1 MGIVIMEKPLI
12 ISHEG
17 LALTATLHYPA
28 KDGAC
33 PDRKMPL
40 VVICHGFI
48 GSRIGVDRLFLLASR
63 QLAQRGFLVIRFDY
77 AGCGESE
84 GVYGEHGL
92 DSMIAQTRSVLDY
105 GLSLDCVDPLRVTL
119 LGHSLGGAVALL
131 AGSKDRRVK
140 SLALWSPVAHPFN
153 DIVRIVGREL
163 YNETVTKGQ
172 ADYLGYS
179 LRPEFFESLQQHQ
192 PFQEARKFQGDVY
205 IAHGTSDDVIPTDYS
220 FLLEKTFWLRGEG
233 RCDKNILFQAD
244 HTYSHGHHKEE
255 LYRSTTDWLTGHEKR
270 QQDWQHWSI

>member
-1 MGIVIMEKPLI
+1 MQKPI
-12 ISHEG
+12 TIYHDN
-17 LALTATLHYPA
+17 LALTAAIHYPDR
-28 KDGAC
+28 DGAC
-33 PDRKMPL
+33 PEKKMPL

-48 GSRIGVDRLFLLASR
+48 GSRVGVDRLFLLAAR
-63 QLAQRGFLVIRFDY
+63 LLAKRGFLVIRFDF

-131 AGSKDRRVK
+131 TGTKDRRVK
-140 SLALWSPVAHPFN
+140 SLALWSPVAYPFN
-153 DIVRIVGREL
+153 DIVKIVGRSA
-163 YNETVTKGQ
+163 YDETIKKGQ
-172 ADYLGYS
+172 ADYLGYK
-179 LRPEFFESLQQHQ
+179 LKAEFFESLQQHQ
-192 PFQEARKFQGDVY
+192 PFQEASKFHGDVF
-205 IAHGTSDDVIPTDYS
+205 IAHGTSDDVIPVDYS

-244 HTYSHGHHKEE
+244 HTYSQGAHKNE
-255 LYRSTTDWLTGHEKR
+255 LYQSTLDWLASHEQR

>member
-1 MGIVIMEKPLI
+1 MEKPFTI
-12 ISHEG
+12 RHED
-17 LALTATLHYPA
+17 LTLTATIHYPA

-33 PDRKMPL
+33 SEKKMPL
-40 VVICHGFI
+40 VVICHGFV

-63 QLAQRGFLVIRFDY
+63 MLADKGFLVIRFDY

-84 GVYGEHGL
+84 GIYGQHGL

-131 AGSKDRRVK
+131 TATKDRRVK

-153 DIVRIVGREL
+153 DIIKIVGRGVYDESI
-163 YNETVTKGQ
+163 NKGHS
-172 ADYLGYS
+172 DYQGYR
-179 LRPEFFESLQQHQ
+179 LQPEFFESLQQHQ
-192 PFQEARKFQGDVY
+192 PFQEAPNFHGDVY
-205 IAHGTSDDVIPTDYS
+205 IVHGTSDDVIPADYS
-220 FLLEKTFWLRGEG
+220 FMLEKTFWLRGEG

-244 HTYSHGHHKEE
+244 HTYSKGAHKAE
-255 LYRSTTDWLTGHEKR
+255 LFQSTLDWLTSHEKR

>member
-1 MGIVIMEKPLI
+1 MEKPI
-12 ISHEG
+12 TIQHDN
-17 LALTATLHYPA
+17 LALTATIHYPVR
-28 KDGAC
+28 DGAC
-33 PDRKMPL
+33 PEKKMPL

-63 QLAQRGFLVIRFDY
+63 LLAQRGFLVIRFDF

-131 AGSKDRRVK
+131 TGTRDRRVK
-140 SLALWSPVAHPFN
+140 SLALWSPVSYPFS
-153 DIVRIVGREL
+153 DIVKIVGRGV
-163 YNETVTKGQ
+163 YDETVKKGQ
-172 ADYLGYS
+172 ADYQGYK
-179 LRPEFFESLQQHQ
+179 LKPEFFESLQQHQ
-192 PFQEARKFQGDVY
+192 PFQEASKFSGDVF
-205 IAHGTSDDVIPTDYS
+205 IAHGTSDDVIPADYS

-244 HTYSHGHHKEE
+244 HTYSQGVHKNE
-255 LYRSTTDWLTGHEKR
+255 LYQSTLDWLATHEKR